1 MAFVSAPLPARAAAA
16 ARQPATPVMTA
27 RPGRAA
33 ATAAAAAAAVLLAT
47 SLPSL
52 AAISSAPCVAGEGA
66 GCAEVAEENPLVKRL
81 QEQSRKNKDVNDQA
95 MLEQYWKKGYARG
108 GGGLEVPR
116 GLLLGRG
123 GETREGDRRRGRSR
137 GGWGRGGVAWGGLE
151 RTVCMRGVMATACGG
166 VGAVCVVR
174 AWGGGL
180 SAACAGRPM
189 LTPGLACVLW
199 LVFLVLAHA
208 WRRLPP
214 STRWLPSA
222 AAPAVDGTP
231 LRPYPFYL

>member
-1 MAFVSAPLPARAAAA
+1 MPVGCQLSFPPPPSSSLLGPAALFLPLSG
-16 ARQPATPVMTA
+16 TPPWTRLV
-27 RPGRAA
+27 GRC
-33 ATAAAAAAAVLLAT
+33 
-47 SLPSL
+47 PYR